1 MPVLAFKE
9 AADLVIT
16 KHKVQHRDSVTGITE
31 KKLSYILH
39 LIWQAQK
46 TRIAAEFDTKRNL
59 FESSGSFERWFYREG
74 ALTITE
80 ALSWSGVWDN
90 MLSSWDKI
98 LREVSAKF
106 KDTITAA
113 LTISYRG
120 GIDAQVADLPA
131 NDLPVQFSLPNEA
144 ATQWSATSAA
154 RLVSGLDDTTRN
166 NLRSLLTEARES
178 GWAYTKTADEI
189 NARFDGFSHAAA
201 QRHIKDRAQ
210 MVAVTESCDAY
221 EAGSRKAIN
230 TLQTYGLVYDK
241 SWLAA
246 GGACPDICLANS
258 NQGWIDFKTDF
269 QSGHVTPS
277 GHPGCRCTALYQR
290 REED

>member
-1 MPVLAFKE
+1 MPVLAFNE

-16 KHKVQHRDSVTGITE
+16 KHKVQHRDSVTSLTE
-31 KKLSYILH
+31 KKLSYTLH

-46 TRIAAEFDTKRNL
+46 KRVAAELDTKRNL
-59 FESSGSFERWFYREG
+59 FEPSR
-74 ALTITE
+74 LVE
-80 ALSWSGVWDN
+80 ALSWSFW
-90 MLSSWDKI
+90 LRPSYWDKI

-106 KDTITAA
+106 KDTIAAA

-120 GIDAQVADLPA
+120 GIDAQIADLPA

-144 ATQWSATSAA
+144 ATQWSATRAA

-246 GGACPDICLANS
+246 GGACPDICLANA

-277 GHPGCRCTALYQR
+277 GHPSCRCTALYQR

>member
-1 MPVLAFKE
+1 M
-9 AADLVIT
+9 IT
-16 KHKVQHRDSVTGITE
+16 KHKIQHRDSVTGITE
-31 KKLSYILH
+31 KKLSYTLH

-46 TRIAAEFDTKRNL
+46 TRVATELDNRRIL
-59 FESSGSFERWFYREG
+59 FEVEGSIVR
-74 ALTITE
+74 E
-80 ALSWSGVWDN
+80 ALAWSAVWDS

-106 KDTITAA
+106 KDAISSA

-120 GIDAQVADLPA
+120 GIDAQLADLPA

-144 ATQWSATSAA
+144 ATQWSEVNAA
-154 RLVSGLDDTTRN
+154 RLVSGIDDTTRIS
-166 NLRSLLTEARES
+166 LRLLLTNAREN

-189 NARFDGFSHAAA
+189 NAKFDGFSQAAA
-201 QRHIKDRAQ
+201 QRHIRDRAQ

-221 EAGSRKAIN
+221 EAGSHKAIN

-246 GGACPDICLANS
+246 GDACPNICAANA
-258 NQGWIDFKTDF
+258 NQGWIDFNSTF
-269 QSGHVTPS
+269 QSGDITPS
-277 GHPGCRCTALYQR
+277 GHPGCRCSALYQR

>member
-16 KHKVQHRDSVTGITE
+16 KHKVQHRDSVTGLTE
-31 KKLSYILH
+31 KKLSYTLH

-46 TRIAAEFDTKRNL
+46 KRVAAELDTKRNL
-59 FESSGSFERWFYREG
+59 FEPSR
-74 ALTITE
+74 LVE
-80 ALSWSGVWDN
+80 ALSWSSW
-90 MLSSWDKI
+90 LRPSYWDKI

-106 KDTITAA
+106 KDTIAAA

-120 GIDAQVADLPA
+120 GIDAQIADLPA
-131 NDLPVQFSLPNEA
+131 NDLPVQFFLPNEA